1 MTKKPRI
8 YLYDSTLRDGA
19 QTSTVNFSVRDK
31 IEIAKV
37 LDGIGIDYI
46 EGGWPGANPTDDEFF
61 SSLPKLKKSQFTAFG
76 MTSRSGVSAA
86 NDAGLNALINSNVKS
101 VCIVGKTWDFHLEH
115 ALHIS
120 EKENLEMIS
129 SSIAHIVKKKK
140 EAMFDAEH
148 FFDGYKANPKFAL
161 RAIKAAYD
169 AGARWIVLC
178 DTNGGTL
185 PNEIS
190 KIVAEIT
197 KEIPGENLGIH
208 CHNDTGNAVANS
220 IAAVEAG
227 VRQIQGTVN
236 GLGERCGNANLISI
250 IPTLMLKLGYD
261 VGIDENHLKNLVK
274 TSNFL
279 DDLLNKER
287 DKFAP
292 YVGKYAF
299 AHKGGLHVSAVT
311 KNAKSYEHIEPEKV
325 GNHRQIMVSDQAGRS
340 NIIARLKEIGI
351 DLRDELKVSQVA
363 DLVNKVKELEGQ
375 GYAYDAADASFEILA
390 KKSLS
395 TVPNFFDLVGF
406 RVLDERKFDAKG
418 RVVTIAE
425 ATIKVKIGNK
435 TLMSVAEGN
444 GPVNA
449 LDKAL
454 RKALS
459 REYPSLKNVK
469 LTDYKVRIL
478 TPSAGTQAITR
489 VQIESTDEDG
499 NKWTTI
505 GVSENIVD
513 ASFRALHDSITYKL
527 MKEEINL

>member
-1 MTKKPRI
+1 MKKKPRV

-19 QTSTVNFSVRDK
+19 QTSTVNFGVRDK
-31 IEIAKV
+31 IEIAKIIDS
-37 LDGIGIDYI
+37 LGIDYV

-61 SSLPKLKKSQFTAFG
+61 SNLPKLKKSKFSAFG
-76 MTSRSGVSAA
+76 MTKRSGISAA
-86 NDAGLNALINSNVKS
+86 NDAGLNALINSDTKS
-101 VCIVGKTWDFHLEH
+101 VCIVGKTWDFHLKN
-115 ALHIS
+115 ALHVS
-120 EKENLEMIS
+120 EAENLDMIS
-129 SSIAHIVKKKK
+129 DSIKHIVKKKK

-161 RAIKAAYD
+161 KSIKTAFES
-169 AGARWIVLC
+169 GARWIILC

-185 PNEIS
+185 PSEIS
-190 KIVAEIT
+190 KIVKEVT
-197 KEIPGENLGIH
+197 KHIPGENLGIH

-220 IAAVEAG
+220 LVAVENG

-250 IPTLMLKLGYD
+250 IPTLCLKMGFD
-261 VGIDENHLKNLVK
+261 VGINENQLKNLVHV
-274 TSNFL
+274 SNFL

-311 KNAKSYEHIEPEKV
+311 KNPNSYEHVPPEKV
-325 GNHRQIMVSDQAGRS
+325 GNHRQIMISDQAGRS
-340 NIIARLKEIGI
+340 NIISRLKEIGI
-351 DLRDELKVSQVA
+351 ELKDEIKTSQIA
-363 DLVNKVKELEGQ
+363 NLVNQVKELEAK

-406 RVLDERKFDAKG
+406 RVLDERKYDSKG
-418 RVVTIAE
+418 KIVTVAE
-425 ATIKVKIGNK
+425 ATIKIKIGNK
-435 TLMSVAEGN
+435 ITLSVAEGN

-459 REYPSLKNVK
+459 RKYPSLKNVR

-478 TPSAGTQAITR
+478 TPSDGTQAITR
-489 VQIESTDEDG
+489 VQIESSDDKE

-513 ASFRALHDSITYKL
+513 ASFRALNDSITYKL
-527 MKEEINL
+527 MKEM